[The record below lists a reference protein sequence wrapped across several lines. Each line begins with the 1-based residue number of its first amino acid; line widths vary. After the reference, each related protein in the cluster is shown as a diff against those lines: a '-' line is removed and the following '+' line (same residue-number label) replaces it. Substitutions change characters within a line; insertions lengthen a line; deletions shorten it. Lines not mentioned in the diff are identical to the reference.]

1 MSQLLSTLVTPDVGV
16 REKIVKGISANSK
29 MTREV
34 SNINLF
40 EGLIRRKVETE
51 KVERSARLV
60 AGFVGRK
67 EELIVDMMKA
77 ALEVVKVKEKDS
89 VRDYHRKLSEAVRAI
104 PPGWR
109 RKEFR
114 LINCEEGNRVWEDC
128 KRKNRIKKDHL
139 EKKFKDTNCEI
150 EDEFRGIKI
159 SDKGKGEN
167 DFEKKVAV
175 YGIEVNEDEKE
186 FLCLPKDFY

>member
-89 VRDYHRKLSEAVRAI
+89 VRDYHSKLI
-104 PPGWR
+104 
-109 RKEFR
+109 
-114 LINCEEGNRVWEDC
+114 
-128 KRKNRIKKDHL
+128 
-139 EKKFKDTNCEI
+139 
-150 EDEFRGIKI
+150 
-159 SDKGKGEN
+159 
-167 DFEKKVAV
+167 
-175 YGIEVNEDEKE
+175 
-186 FLCLPKDFY
+186 